1 MLPLLPI
8 PFNSAAHPDNC
19 ATVTDIAVAFKNA
32 LLLCAFF
39 FTDAPF
45 SSLPWTSVSAT
56 TLQSS
61 CAFSWSPFLPR
72 TPPLLIANNLRTITG
87 SRKAILNDTGAG
99 WVVQYEYSQG
109 VPSRVSQSVS
119 LSEGLGQV
127 LGAYVEYCNNARTHL
142 SYRLGNLLGRQRRC
156 PPYSISNDVV
166 SDDPMVPSPQ
176 SDRARLRPDGHVP
189 EVRRIAVAE
198 SSFLLL
204 AVSPVRSRGQLHLER
219 IPAVQI
225 GLVIEE
231 GFVSSSVIDSAN
243 IYPYCTYPVN
253 SGK

>member
-1 MLPLLPI
+1 
-8 PFNSAAHPDNC
+8 
-19 ATVTDIAVAFKNA
+19 
-32 LLLCAFF
+32 
-39 FTDAPF
+39 
-45 SSLPWTSVSAT
+45 
-56 TLQSS
+56 
-61 CAFSWSPFLPR
+61 
-72 TPPLLIANNLRTITG
+72 
-87 SRKAILNDTGAG
+87 
-99 WVVQYEYSQG
+99 
-109 VPSRVSQSVS
+109 
-119 LSEGLGQV
+119 
-127 LGAYVEYCNNARTHL
+127 
-142 SYRLGNLLGRQRRC
+142 
-156 PPYSISNDVV
+156 
-166 SDDPMVPSPQ
+166 MVPSPQ